1 MRRLVTYLS
10 TLVTLAIVG
19 ILWASQP
26 LEASGKPVQ
35 QGWNPAGAATPV
47 SMTLDYEMR
56 CASCHDNRSP
66 DNRAPSRETLRQLP
80 PERVLAAV
88 TTGPMGE
95 FVAGLREEQLSAL
108 AELVTGKPFGGAAD
122 RAATAMSNPCAGPLS
137 LDDPFERPHWN
148 GWAPDPTR
156 SHRFQDNAAAG
167 LTGAQVPDLKLK
179 WAFALPGAA
188 SAAWAQPTIVGDAL
202 FIGSDNNFVYALDA
216 KSGCVHW
223 SYEAPGQVRTA
234 VSIGA
239 LSDVPGVRYAAA
251 FGDYMGYV
259 TAVNAETGE
268 QLWSVRPDDHPAA
281 KITGP
286 PVLDPSPGGHLY
298 VGVSSWAQIPAARV
312 TYECCTFQGSVV
324 AVDVR
329 NGAKVWQTY
338 AIPERPRSLN
348 KTNSAGT
355 PLFGPAG
362 AGVWSSFAIDEK
374 RRAIY
379 APTGNCSI
387 TEHFGAG
394 NLAFDGGACNSIL
407 AVDMDTGRRL
417 WMTNLFPA
425 VSDRDSGGC
434 GHGPDRLINCPGY
447 IQGPGDDAN
456 QAILIDL
463 PTGRSVLLGV
473 QESGRITALDPDD
486 NGAVLW
492 VAQAGDRL
500 APNAA
505 GWGGASDGEL
515 FYRALNYRDATGA
528 VAALR
533 VTTGERVW
541 YTELPGLEDCDVEG
555 FNACSSG
562 YTAASTAVPGALIAG
577 SSQGT
582 LRAYSKAD
590 GGILWEYATK
600 RSYEAI
606 NEVPAFGG
614 AIGATSP
621 TIVDGMMYLGSGYA
635 IFGNSPGNVL
645 LAFGIDE

>member
-312 TYECCTFQGSVV
+312 TYECCTFQGSVS
-324 AVDVR
+324 ALDLATGER
-329 NGAKVWQTY
+329 IWKTY
-338 AIPERPRSLN
+338 TMSERPRPLRQ
-348 KTNSAGT
+348 NSAGT
-355 PLFGPAG
+355 QLYGPSGAAVWNAPTLDLEHRTLYSTTGTCYISEFFDDPIGFDDGTCVSVMAFNLDTGARLWWTQLVPNDRHGGGCGTTAEERRLNCPGFVDDPDDDPSGSPLLVRLADG
-362 AGVWSSFAIDEK
+362 
-374 RRAIY
+374 RRAI
-379 APTGNCSI
+379 
-387 TEHFGAG
+387 
-394 NLAFDGGACNSIL
+394 
-407 AVDMDTGRRL
+407 
-417 WMTNLFPA
+417 
-425 VSDRDSGGC
+425 
-434 GHGPDRLINCPGY
+434 
-447 IQGPGDDAN
+447 IQG
-456 QAILIDL
+456 
-463 PTGRSVLLGV
+463 
-473 QESGRITALDPDD
+473 QESGRVTALDPD
-486 NGAVLW
+486 NRGAVLW
-492 VAQAGDRL
+492 VSQAADRMS
-500 APNAA
+500 PSDA
-505 GWGGASDGEL
+505 GFGGAYDGEYY
-515 FYRALNYRDATGA
+515 FKPQPHANGTGSI
-528 VAALR
+528 AALR
-533 VTTGERVW
+533 PEDGSRAW
-541 YTELPGLEDCDVEG
+541 YTELAKPTDCE
-555 FNACSSG
+555 NPEETMTCHSG
-562 YTAASTAVPGALIAG
+562 NWAAASAITGAVFTG
-577 SSQGT
+577 SRSGV
-582 LRAYSKAD
+582 LRSYSTED
-590 GGILWEYATK
+590 GGIVWEFDTAREFDTVNGV
-600 RSYEAI
+600 AGFGGG
-606 NEVPAFGG
+606 FGG
-614 AIGATSP
+614 AAPS
-621 TIVDGMMYLGSGYA
+621 IVDGMLYVGSGYA
-635 IFGNSPGNVL
+635 ILGNAPGNVI
-645 LAFGIDE
+645 LAFGLD